1 VDILPTLMKR
11 NDDFAT
17 RRFAPGLRMMPSAK
31 TIVVGCLDPRVDP
44 ADILGIA
51 PGEVAIIRNVGG
63 RITPTTLREI
73 AVIGEIT
80 RLAGG
85 RLGVGWNLIIL
96 QHTDC
101 GITRLHDSPELLAG
115 YFDID
120 AAALATRHIDD
131 PRQAVATD
139 IAALH
144 NVPGSIPPAL
154 RVSGLVYDVCTGRV
168 ETVATTSPHERTAS
182 TTN

>member
-73 AVIGEIT
+73 AIIGEIT

-85 RLGVGWNLIIL
+85 QLGAGWNLIIL

-101 GITRLHDSPELLAG
+101 GITRLHDSPELLAD

-120 AAALATRHIDD
+120 AAALTSRHIDD

-144 NVPGSIPPAL
+144 NTPGIPAGL
-154 RVSGLVYDVCTGRV
+154 RVSGLLYDVCTGRV
-168 ETVATTSPHERTAS
+168 ETVATTSPNERTPS